1 MSQTSA
7 NVDANVNP
15 GYADIC
21 IKDCSHVELLD
32 GWEHWSLED
41 IIRIIESIK
50 EKGRDIGL
58 MPSYL
63 ALITLNKLLKA
74 ADDPNVSFDLIE
86 KTVHVT
92 LRANITLIN
101 DNIFQFACFL
111 TYKKAMY
118 DFFRK
123 FIKYGKRDA
132 RYYDLIYEMLT
143 HQTVENK
150 SFPLG
155 YRIPEECKW
164 FKDEILSEFPP
175 AMQEKL
181 KSEGFYAK
189 GGDVYYSLLTGASVG
204 MWIFEF

>member
-1 MSQTSA
+1 MMSQTSA

-15 GYADIC
+15 VYADIC
-21 IKDCSHVELLD
+21 IEDCSDVELLD

-50 EKGRDIGL
+50 EEGGNIGR
-58 MPSYL
+58 MPFYL
-63 ALITLNKLLKA
+63 ALITFNKLLKA

-92 LRANITLIN
+92 LRADITLIK
-101 DNIFQFACFL
+101 DNIFQFACFCGC
-111 TYKKAMY
+111 KKEVY

-132 RYYDLIYEMLT
+132 RYYDLIYEILT
-143 HQTVENK
+143 HQTKENE

-155 YRIPEECKW
+155 YRIQEKCEW
-164 FKDEILSEFPP
+164 FKGEILSEFPP
-175 AMQEKL
+175 AMQEQL
-181 KSEGFYAK
+181 KSEGFYTK

-204 MWIFEF
+204 M